1 MAREGRGTCR
11 AFYCRADGELF
22 DTKEVARVVALA
34 DDCDVRVGCVNC
46 AVCDPPVL
54 WIRVGLAVFCREVAP
69 AECVSRCRVLLLRAD
84 IDIKGSR
91 VLFATDKTLCDVDE
105 KIAGARV
112 QVASVWWCGEQLG
125 EKVLVAKVC
134 GNVGRTSNVGALD

>member
-1 MAREGRGTCR
+1 
-11 AFYCRADGELF
+11 
-22 DTKEVARVVALA
+22 
-34 DDCDVRVGCVNC
+34 
-46 AVCDPPVL
+46 
-54 WIRVGLAVFCREVAP
+54 
-69 AECVSRCRVLLLRAD
+69 LLLRAD